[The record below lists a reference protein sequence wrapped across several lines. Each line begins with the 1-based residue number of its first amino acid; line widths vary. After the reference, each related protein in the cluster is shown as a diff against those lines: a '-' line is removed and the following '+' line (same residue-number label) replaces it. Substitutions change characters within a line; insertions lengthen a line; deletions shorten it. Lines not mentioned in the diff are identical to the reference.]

1 MRNYALNYTQNLPNF
16 LCVQVERRGVDPNSG
31 ENFQSVGTILSRVGY
46 NEGQEHYT
54 VYSLNGKLVDG
65 KPMETVG
72 GGGAI
77 STGEFGSLMRGIF
90 DPVSAADFSWEKW
103 TTLRGRRTA
112 IFNYSIDRRH
122 PTYSITDR
130 TDNQSIVTA
139 YRGQVYGNADS
150 GEISRIVI
158 NAVDIPKSFPI
169 RDAGELL
176 EYWLTE
182 INGKQ
187 YVVPTKA
194 ELLMHTARESD
205 KNEIEFRNYRKY
217 GTESSITYGL
227 DDPDSPPPAQA
238 SKPAPTPPR
247 SR

>member
-1 MRNYALNYTQNLPNF
+1 
-16 LCVQVERRGVDPNSG
+16 VRRSVDPNAS

-54 VYSLNGKLVDG
+54 VYSVNGKLVDG
-65 KPMETVG
+65 KPMETVGGG

-90 DPVSAADFSWEKW
+90 EPNSAADFNWEKW
-103 TTLRGRRTA
+103 TTLRGQRTA

-122 PTYSITDR
+122 SSYSITDR

-139 YRGQVYGNADS
+139 YRGQVYGNAET

-158 NAVDIPKSFPI
+158 NAVDIPKTFPI

-176 EYWLTE
+176 E
-182 INGKQ
+182 
-187 YVVPTKA
+187 
-194 ELLMHTARESD
+194 
-205 KNEIEFRNYRKY
+205 
-217 GTESSITYGL
+217 
-227 DDPDSPPPAQA
+227 
-238 SKPAPTPPR
+238 
-247 SR
+247 